1 MKKTARAALLA
12 FLVLC
17 LVLFSA
23 FYQYDDGVIG
33 QFRARATGQQ
43 DAQLMQPVQQVVP
56 QEITT
61 GTSERIVYVYGTGMM
76 VRKDSSGITY
86 QHQDYLSSN
95 RFASDANG
103 RLVSKSVQEPY
114 GSNIEEFGAS
124 VALQNDYTFTGK
136 EQDDRLYY
144 YGARYYDPQTAR
156 FVSVDPIPTSAS
168 PYAYAANNPLKFVD
182 PTGAVEWALTQQA
195 DTTGVVVLPPDDGM
209 SDVPRWEQGPE
220 PDPYSLQREMARAG
234 QPSIAGTPEGHFVAI
249 ETTIGLLTSLGG
261 AGMAKAAPPAGT
273 SRVTMARL
281 NPRLRLRDADRIV
294 SLPLDKEAA
303 ILVASEI
310 MYGIK
315 KSETFSG
322 LAPFVYSRTASGE
335 ELFYLGRRYYGGQ
348 FHGPLVKQEGLDPRE
363 SIGGQMFWSFQGE
376 LPYMRGG
383 LVSPTSIELQFRTPF
398 RFDLIDPITEHMMLT
413 VNSATEHGAII
424 KASDFRI
431 INARDH
437 MSIDAENPW

>member
-1 MKKTARAALLA
+1 MRVRRFVRSSIVRWCRPNACSKLPSTSRSCSETSTHMRLPRSRACRSASRENVSRRTCPLSYVSGSAICILCRQPIYEHTGAFIPTAKHRIVMKKTARAALLA

-156 FVSVDPIPTSAS
+156 FVSVDHIPTRAS

-209 SDVPRWEQGPE
+209 SDVPRWEQGSE
-220 PDPYSLQREMARAG
+220 PDQYSLQREMARAG

-261 AGMAKAAPPAGT
+261 AGMAKA
-273 SRVTMARL
+273 
-281 NPRLRLRDADRIV
+281 
-294 SLPLDKEAA
+294 
-303 ILVASEI
+303 
-310 MYGIK
+310 
-315 KSETFSG
+315 
-322 LAPFVYSRTASGE
+322 
-335 ELFYLGRRYYGGQ
+335 
-348 FHGPLVKQEGLDPRE
+348 
-363 SIGGQMFWSFQGE
+363 
-376 LPYMRGG
+376 
-383 LVSPTSIELQFRTPF
+383 
-398 RFDLIDPITEHMMLT
+398 
-413 VNSATEHGAII
+413 
-424 KASDFRI
+424 
-431 INARDH
+431 
-437 MSIDAENPW
+437 